1 MAAASLW
8 LRRPRRID
16 RGKLLFWA
24 LGMGAALLWVVP
36 FCWMIST
43 SLKPE
48 GQILRYPPEWLP
60 REVTLE
66 SYGRVLSFQVGRWFW
81 NSFVVATV
89 STLLTLMLNSAA
101 GYAFLFDA
109 LGLPPWA
116 TFFVSV
122 IAASLTRS
130 ALGGV
135 LPGRRRWT
143 RTVEW
148 RRIDLDELLP

>member
-1 MAAASLW
+1 MRW
-8 LRRPRRID
+8 TV
-16 RGKLLFWA
+16 
-24 LGMGAALLWVVP
+24 AALLRPITFVLAIVAAVIVGDRSESFWYG
-36 FCWMIST
+36 
-43 SLKPE
+43 L
-48 GQILRYPPEWLP
+48 LAWL
-60 REVTLE
+60 VAMGV
-66 SYGRVLSFQVGRWFW
+66 GRVVGAIVRGRLDRAVYKAVWPA
-81 NSFVVATV
+81 SAT
-89 STLLTLMLNSAA
+89 

-135 LPGRRRWT
+135 LPGRRLWT

-148 RRIDLDELLP
+148 RRVDLDELLP